1 VAIAAAMSQPWA
13 DVVLLGAVTTQQ
25 LLSNVSALN
34 LVGRI
39 INLPS
44 VAQTPAEYWTR
55 RSNLSWQ

>member
-1 VAIAAAMSQPWA
+1 
-13 DVVLLGAVTTQQ
+13 
-25 LLSNVSALN
+25 LSNVSALN